1 MVAEHIRALVD
12 LPDTPPSRYKATAYC
27 RALARTHYEN
37 FTVVS
42 WLAPRAMRIHL
53 AVLYAYCRTVDD
65 IGDEAP
71 GDRLALLD
79 RYERELDAAYRGAAR
94 HPVLV
99 ALQETIERYSLPRE
113 PFARL
118 IEANRID
125 QRRTR
130 YTTFEKL
137 LSYCA
142 YSADPVGRLVLGLYG
157 IRDNERVALS
167 DATCTALQL
176 ANFWQDVKRDA
187 AIGRIYLPQD
197 EMGAYGVREADLSAD
212 QAGEPF
218 VRLMQFQVHRA
229 RRYFAAG
236 LPLLDQVSGHLRV
249 DLALFSRGGIAILDK
264 IEALGFDTL
273 SRRPTLSGRE
283 KAGLI
288 VSTLISRRWKR
299 WI

>member
-1 MVAEHIRALVD
+1 MVAEHIRTLID
-12 LPDTPPSRYKATAYC
+12 LPEVPVGREEAIAFC
-27 RALARTHYEN
+27 RRLARAHYEN

-42 WLAPRAMRIHL
+42 WLAPRGMRVHL

-79 RYERELDAAYRGAAR
+79 RYERELDAVYRGSPR

-99 ALQETIERYSLPRE
+99 ALQNTVERFDLSRE

-125 QRRTR
+125 QRCTR
-130 YTTFEKL
+130 YESFEKL
-137 LSYCA
+137 EAYCT
-142 YSADPVGRLVLGLYG
+142 YSANPVGRLVLALYG
-157 IRDNERVALS
+157 ACDEENATLS

-187 AIGRIYLPQD
+187 QMGRIYLPLD
-197 EMGAYGVREADLSAD
+197 EMAAYGVAEADLAASHATD
-212 QAGEPF
+212 AF
-218 VRLMQFQVHRA
+218 VRLMAFQVKRA
-229 RRYFAAG
+229 REYFSKG
-236 LPLLDQVSGHLRV
+236 LPLLDRVSGHLKI

-273 SRRPTLSGRE
+273 RKRPALSGRE
-283 KAGLI
+283 KVAL
-288 VSTLISRRWKR
+288 VLSTLISRRWR
-299 WI
+299 EWI